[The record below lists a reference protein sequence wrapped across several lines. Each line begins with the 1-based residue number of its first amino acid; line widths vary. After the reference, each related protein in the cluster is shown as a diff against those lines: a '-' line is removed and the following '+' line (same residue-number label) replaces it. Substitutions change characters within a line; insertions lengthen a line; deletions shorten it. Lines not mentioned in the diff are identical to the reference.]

1 MRSLFKPAAAFAL
14 FGAGFALQAMAQ
26 TSHGAAHSSTH
37 TSTTTSAH
45 SHHGTQHKAGA
56 TTRSVLPFDEKTWVR
71 LLAQGP
77 RPAAY
82 LFTTS
87 YCSTCPA
94 AFAVLHDAVKSR
106 TNPPPLNAVMMDVT
120 GQQALR
126 HASHLKGL
134 SRMYAFDGFEPAIRQ
149 AVDPNWPNVT
159 PYVVLVDSKGQTQ
172 RVIGPPSAEMLSRW
186 LAAR

>member
-1 MRSLFKPAAAFAL
+1 MTSLFKSATAFAL
-14 FGAGFALQAMAQ
+14 FGACWAWQAMAQ
-26 TSHGAAHSSTH
+26 TSAN
-37 TSTTTSAH
+37 TSAH
-45 SHHGTQHKAGA
+45 AHHGAQHKASA
-56 TTRSVLPFDEKTWVR
+56 TARSVSPFDEKTWAQ

-94 AFAVLHDAVKSR
+94 AFAVLHDAVKNRAS
-106 TNPPPLNAVMMDVT
+106 PPPLNAVMMDVA
-120 GQQALR
+120 GPQALR

-159 PYVVLVDSKGQTQ
+159 PYVVLVDSQGHTQ
-172 RVIGPPSAEMLSRW
+172 RVIGPPSAQMLSHW